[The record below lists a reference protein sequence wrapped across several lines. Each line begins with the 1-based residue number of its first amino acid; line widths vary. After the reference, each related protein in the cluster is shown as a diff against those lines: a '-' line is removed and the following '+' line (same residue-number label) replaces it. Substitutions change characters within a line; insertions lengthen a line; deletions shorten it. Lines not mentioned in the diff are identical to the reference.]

1 MIRRLMI
8 RLLDVMQY
16 CCCIS
21 AAIWTH

>member
-1 MIRRLMI
+1 MI